1 MFTQKETP
9 LARAP
14 QDVVEAD
21 ESASLAMLGIAA
33 AFLLHRINN
42 ELGLLGMRADRLRSL
57 IGSTNSE
64 ALTYITGIERTAK
77 NLAGLTRA
85 LEVLKRGA
93 APERLDINSLLYEV
107 WENLAN
113 DGKCDAAQIDWD
125 FDPEVIPE
133 IGANRGLLAEAFR
146 LVLENALEANEHQ
159 NCLLRI
165 CTRHIV
171 DDSEIVVEIEDNGK
185 GIPPQVLERLFIQ
198 PVASTKDDPA
208 RMGHGTGL
216 WLVSLILT
224 RLRGSIQILRTG
236 FGQGT
241 IVQITLP
248 VTS

>member
-1 MFTQKETP
+1 M
-9 LARAP
+9 
-14 QDVVEAD
+14 
-21 ESASLAMLGIAA
+21 AA

-57 IGSTNSE
+57 IGSTDSE
-64 ALTYITGIERTAK
+64 ALEYITGIERTAR
-77 NLAGLTRA
+77 NLAELTRA
-85 LEVLKRGA
+85 LEVLKKGA
-93 APERLDINSLLYEV
+93 TPEKLEINSLLYEV
-107 WENLAN
+107 WENLVH
-113 DGKCDAAQIDWD
+113 DGKCDGAQIDWD
-125 FDPEVIPE
+125 LDPEIIPE

-146 LVLENALEANEHQ
+146 LVLENALEANDHQ
-159 NCLLRI
+159 RGHLRI

-216 WLVSLILT
+216 WLVGLILT

-248 VTS
+248 VTA